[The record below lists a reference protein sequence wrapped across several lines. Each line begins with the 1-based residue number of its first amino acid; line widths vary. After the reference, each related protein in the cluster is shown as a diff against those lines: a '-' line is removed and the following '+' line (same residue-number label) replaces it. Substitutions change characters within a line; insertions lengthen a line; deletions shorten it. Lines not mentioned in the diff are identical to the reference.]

1 MALLVQ
7 EDAGKLSLIEDI
19 QKGLL
24 GLTSHLSQSQSFCY
38 CSHEAALDHVH
49 NQHHLGSIAYFTWN
63 KTQHWTFL
71 QNRCSS
77 LAPPPHAVLTL
88 LHFWSQTLHT
98 FSLQALENLAVSHAL
113 EQWEKLKYHLKIK
126 STTDSPKWDNVQ
138 KRKLSLKA
146 LKLAEFQRSRLVSH
160 AACGDRKQP
169 VPLVSSLQRW
179 YICLSD
185 SLLNIPVLALTKNLL
200 SGPWCFSYLEKKRSS
215 PSLGNSYCSP
225 HINPCHQLPGSQA
238 SHHLI
243 AADFLR
249 LVLPKSDHPG
259 TLSPGK
265 IVSLVSSAQTAGI
278 EHCLRT
284 EF

>member
-38 CSHEAALDHVH
+38 CSHEAALNHVH
-49 NQHHLGSIAYFTWN
+49 NQHHLGSIAYFTWKQN
-63 KTQHWTFL
+63 TFL
-71 QNRCSS
+71 QNRCSR

-88 LHFWSQTLHT
+88 LCFPYWSQTLYSCP
-98 FSLQALENLAVSHAL
+98 FPIQALENLAVSHAL
-113 EQWEKLKYHLKIK
+113 KQLKKLKYHLKIK
-126 STTDSPKWDNVQ
+126 STTDSPKWDNIQ

-160 AACGDRKQP
+160 TAYGNRKQP
-169 VPLVSSLQRW
+169 ALLANSLQRW
-179 YICLSD
+179 YICISD
-185 SLLNIPVLALTKNLL
+185 SFLNIPVLALTKNLL
-200 SGPWCFSYLEKKRSS
+200 SGLSCFSYLEKKRSS

-265 IVSLVSSAQTAGI
+265 IVSLVSSA
-278 EHCLRT
+278 
-284 EF
+284 